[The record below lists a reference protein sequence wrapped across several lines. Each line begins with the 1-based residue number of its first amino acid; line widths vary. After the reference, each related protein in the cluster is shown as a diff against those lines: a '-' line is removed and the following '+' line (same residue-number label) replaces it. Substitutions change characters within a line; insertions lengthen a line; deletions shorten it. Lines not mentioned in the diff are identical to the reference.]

1 MQKIILAVITML
13 AIALTACAGGPEPAA
28 PSEALPAGGA
38 QPTSGPE
45 ASGKPQ
51 LVEFYADW

>member
-1 MQKIILAVITML
+1 MRRIILTVITML
-13 AIALTACAGGPEPAA
+13 AIALTACAESPEPAA
-28 PSEALPAGGA
+28 PSEALPAGDA
-38 QPTSGPE
+38 QPASGPE